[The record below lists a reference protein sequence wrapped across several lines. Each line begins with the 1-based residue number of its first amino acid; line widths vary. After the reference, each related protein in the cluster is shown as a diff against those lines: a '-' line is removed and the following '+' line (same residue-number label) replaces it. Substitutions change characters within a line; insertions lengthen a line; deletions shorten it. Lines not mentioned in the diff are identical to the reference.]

1 MLIFDTG
8 VVVAILGTE
17 TRSGDF
23 EIADALFA
31 GVPDKETSIKEKV
44 KREDAMEVDEIAS
57 SNGWVAL
64 VSGLELESSIASV
77 TVNKGSNV
85 KENGNGQHGMMGY
98 ADKELKL
105 MLLTEW
111 LLGHVGGEEVSE
123 KKEVQI
129 GGSIGPVLL
138 NLELLS
144 FLPPKIKG
152 KKRNFPHYE
161 SSHSWEFHAK
171 CLARRGRQS
180 NFHQAFYTC
189 SCTFLSNVQFR

>member
-1 MLIFDTG
+1 MLIFNTG

-123 KKEVQI
+123 KKR
-129 GGSIGPVLL
+129 GADWRLDWTSA
-138 NLELLS
+138 S
-144 FLPPKIKG
+144 
-152 KKRNFPHYE
+152 E
-161 SSHSWEFHAK
+161 S
-171 CLARRGRQS
+171 
-180 NFHQAFYTC
+180 
-189 SCTFLSNVQFR
+189 